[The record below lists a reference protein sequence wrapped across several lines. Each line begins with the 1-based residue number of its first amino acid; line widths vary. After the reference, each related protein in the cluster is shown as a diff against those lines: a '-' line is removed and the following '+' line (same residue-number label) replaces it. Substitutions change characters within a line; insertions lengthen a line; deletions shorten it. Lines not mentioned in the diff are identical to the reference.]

1 MNNSSPSLLNDDSV
15 TTAIEYC
22 LIGVLVSFGIIAGAT
37 AASGEA
43 SKGAET
49 CAKCV
54 PHLTQ
59 AELFDTA
66 KNN

>member
-1 MNNSSPSLLNDDSV
+1 MNKFVLSFLNDDSV

-22 LIGVLVSFGIIAGAT
+22 LIGALVSIGIIAGAT
-37 AASGEA
+37 AASGGVLKA
-43 SKGAET
+43 AET
-49 CAKCV
+49 CAMCV